1 MDIGKGLNT
10 EGIFLIYRQMPGS
23 VYGER
28 IVKMEFKQMALSNEM
43 QRAIQEMGF
52 TDMTEV
58 QEKTI
63 PEMMAG
69 KDVIAKAPTGTGKTC
84 AFGVPLLE
92 QMDGQE
98 DALQCLILAPTR
110 ELTSQITEDLRA
122 MAKYKEGLRI
132 VSVYGGQSMQ
142 RQIEHLKKKPQVI
155 VATPGRLLD
164 HMKRKT
170 VKLHALKTIVLDE
183 ADEMLDMGFIKDVTS
198 ILDRCPKKK
207 QVVMFS
213 ATISREVMDIS
224 WLYQREVVE
233 ITVLPKEKN
242 EPKIAQYSLHAEG
255 DEKLQVLARLL
266 HQADWQRVMIFC
278 NTKYMADRLAK
289 RLRAR
294 EIEADCL
301 HGDIKQS
308 VRNKVMKDFREGKF
322 PVLVATDVA
331 ARGIDVDD
339 IDAVINFDMP
349 ADNASYL
356 HRIGRTGRA
365 GKEGVAYSLVSI
377 TETDRLESIMRW
389 TKHQITAL
397 RMDAEGNLE
406 EAPKEIARKTA
417 APMRRRRRRR

>member
-1 MDIGKGLNT
+1 MQFEQT
-10 EGIFLIYRQMPGS
+10 
-23 VYGER
+23 
-28 IVKMEFKQMALSNEM
+28 ALSREM
-43 QRAIQEMGF
+43 QRAIQDMGF
-52 TDMTEV
+52 TEMTEV

-63 PEMMAG
+63 PKMMEG

-84 AFGVPLLE
+84 AFGVPIIE
-92 QMDGQE
+92 RIDGE
-98 DALQCLILAPTR
+98 SDALQCLILAPTR
-110 ELTSQITEDLRA
+110 ELTSQITEDMRA

-142 RQIEHLKKKPQVI
+142 RQIEHLKKKPQII

-164 HMKRKT
+164 HIKRKT
-170 VKLHALKTIVLDE
+170 VKLHALKTVVLDE
-183 ADEMLDMGFIKDVTS
+183 ADEMLDMGFIKDVTN
-198 ILDRCPKKK
+198 ILDHCPKKK

-224 WLYQREVVE
+224 WLYQRDVVE

-255 DEKLQVLARLL
+255 EEKVLMLARMLQ
-266 HQADWQRVMIFC
+266 QADWHRVMIFC
-278 NTKYMADRLAK
+278 NTKYMTDRLTK
-289 RLRAR
+289 RLCAR
-294 EIEADCL
+294 EIKAECL

-365 GKEGVAYSLVSI
+365 GKEGIAYSLVSI

-389 TKHQITAL
+389 TKHEIIAL
-397 RMDAEGNLE
+397 RMDEQGNLTQ
-406 EAPKEIARKTA
+406 APKQAPKKTV
-417 APMRRRRRRR
+417 APIRRRRRRR

>member
-1 MDIGKGLNT
+1 MQFEQT
-10 EGIFLIYRQMPGS
+10 
-23 VYGER
+23 
-28 IVKMEFKQMALSNEM
+28 ALSREM
-43 QRAIQEMGF
+43 QRAIQDMGF
-52 TDMTEV
+52 TEMTEV

-63 PEMMAG
+63 PEMMEG

-84 AFGVPLLE
+84 AFGVPIIE
-92 QMDGQE
+92 RIDGE
-98 DALQCLILAPTR
+98 SDALQCLILAPTR
-110 ELTSQITEDLRA
+110 ELTSQITEDMRA

-142 RQIEHLKKKPQVI
+142 RQIEHLKKKPQII

-164 HMKRKT
+164 HIKRKT
-170 VKLHALKTIVLDE
+170 VKLHALKTVVLDE
-183 ADEMLDMGFIKDVTS
+183 ADEMLDMGFIKDVTN
-198 ILDRCPKKK
+198 ILDHCPKKK

-224 WLYQREVVE
+224 WLYQRDVVE

-255 DEKLQVLARLL
+255 EEKVLMLARLL
-266 HQADWQRVMIFC
+266 QQADWNRVMIFC
-278 NTKYMADRLAK
+278 NTKYMTDRLTK
-289 RLRAR
+289 RLCAR
-294 EIEADCL
+294 EIKAECL

-365 GKEGVAYSLVSI
+365 GKEGIAYSLVSI

-389 TKHQITAL
+389 TKHEIIAL
-397 RMDAEGNLE
+397 RMDEQGNLTQASKQ
-406 EAPKEIARKTA
+406 APKKTV
-417 APMRRRRRRR
+417 APIRRRRRRR

>member
-1 MDIGKGLNT
+1 MQF
-10 EGIFLIYRQMPGS
+10 E
-23 VYGER
+23 
-28 IVKMEFKQMALSNEM
+28 QMALSAEM
-43 QRAIQEMGF
+43 RRAIQEMGF
-52 TDMTEV
+52 TETTEV

-63 PEMMAG
+63 PEMMEG
-69 KDVIAKAPTGTGKTC
+69 RDVIAKAPTGTGKTC
-84 AFGVPLLE
+84 AFGVPIIE
-92 QMDGQE
+92 RMDGKS

-110 ELTSQITEDLRA
+110 ELTSQITEDMRA
-122 MAKYKEGLRI
+122 MARYKEGLRI

-142 RQIEHLKKKPQVI
+142 RQIEHLKKKPQII

-164 HMKRKT
+164 HLKRKT
-170 VKLHALKTIVLDE
+170 VKLHALKTVVLDE
-183 ADEMLDMGFIKDVTS
+183 ADEMLDMGFIKDVTN

-224 WLYQREVVE
+224 WLYQRDVAE
-233 ITVLPKEKN
+233 ITVLPKEKS

-255 DEKLQVLARLL
+255 EEKVWMLAHLLQ
-266 HQADWQRVMIFC
+266 QADWRRVMIFC
-278 NTKYMADRLAK
+278 NTKYMTDRLTK

-294 EIEADCL
+294 EIQADCL
-301 HGDIKQS
+301 HGDIKQT
-308 VRNKVMKDFREGKF
+308 VRNKVMKEFREGKF

-389 TKHQITAL
+389 TKHEIVAL

-406 EAPKEIARKTA
+406 QIPKEAPKKAA
-417 APMRRRRRRR
+417 APIRRRRRRR

>member
-1 MDIGKGLNT
+1 MQFEQT
-10 EGIFLIYRQMPGS
+10 
-23 VYGER
+23 
-28 IVKMEFKQMALSNEM
+28 ALSREM
-43 QRAIQEMGF
+43 QRAIQDMGF
-52 TDMTEV
+52 TEMTEV

-63 PEMMAG
+63 PEMMEG

-84 AFGVPLLE
+84 AFGVPIIE
-92 QMDGQE
+92 RIDGE
-98 DALQCLILAPTR
+98 SDALQCLILAPTR
-110 ELTSQITEDLRA
+110 ELTSQITEDMRA

-142 RQIEHLKKKPQVI
+142 RQIEHLKKKPQII

-164 HMKRKT
+164 HIKRKT
-170 VKLHALKTIVLDE
+170 VKLHALKTVVLDE
-183 ADEMLDMGFIKDVTS
+183 ADEMLDMGFIKDVTN

-224 WLYQREVVE
+224 WLYQRDVVE
-233 ITVLPKEKN
+233 ITVLPKEKI

-255 DEKLQVLARLL
+255 EEKVLMLARMLQ
-266 HQADWQRVMIFC
+266 QADWHRVMIFC
-278 NTKYMADRLAK
+278 NTKYMTDRLTK
-289 RLRAR
+289 RLCAR
-294 EIEADCL
+294 EIKAECL

-365 GKEGVAYSLVSI
+365 GKEGIAYSLVSI

-389 TKHQITAL
+389 TKHEIIAL
-397 RMDAEGNLE
+397 RMDEQGNLTQ
-406 EAPKEIARKTA
+406 APKQAPKKTV
-417 APMRRRRRRR
+417 APIRRRRRRR

>member
-1 MDIGKGLNT
+1 MQFEQT
-10 EGIFLIYRQMPGS
+10 
-23 VYGER
+23 
-28 IVKMEFKQMALSNEM
+28 ALSREM
-43 QRAIQEMGF
+43 QRAIQDMGF
-52 TDMTEV
+52 TEMTEV

-63 PEMMAG
+63 PKMMEG

-84 AFGVPLLE
+84 AFGVPIIE
-92 QMDGQE
+92 RIDGE
-98 DALQCLILAPTR
+98 SDALQCLILAPTR
-110 ELTSQITEDLRA
+110 ELTSQITEDMRA

-142 RQIEHLKKKPQVI
+142 RQIEHLKKKPQII

-164 HMKRKT
+164 HIKRKT
-170 VKLHALKTIVLDE
+170 VKLHALKTVVLDE
-183 ADEMLDMGFIKDVTS
+183 ADEMLDMGFIKDVTN

-224 WLYQREVVE
+224 WLYQRDVVE

-255 DEKLQVLARLL
+255 EEKVLMLARLL
-266 HQADWQRVMIFC
+266 QQADWHRGMIFC
-278 NTKYMADRLAK
+278 NTKYMTDRLTK
-289 RLRAR
+289 RLCAR
-294 EIEADCL
+294 EIKAECL

-365 GKEGVAYSLVSI
+365 GKEGIAYSLVSI

-389 TKHQITAL
+389 TKHEIIAL
-397 RMDAEGNLE
+397 RMDEQGNLTQASKQ
-406 EAPKEIARKTA
+406 APKKTV
-417 APMRRRRRRR
+417 APIRRRRRRR

>member
-1 MDIGKGLNT
+1 MQFEQT
-10 EGIFLIYRQMPGS
+10 
-23 VYGER
+23 
-28 IVKMEFKQMALSNEM
+28 ALSREM
-43 QRAIQEMGF
+43 QRAIQDMGF
-52 TDMTEV
+52 TEMTEV

-63 PEMMAG
+63 PEMMEG
-69 KDVIAKAPTGTGKTC
+69 KDAIAKAPTGTGKTC
-84 AFGVPLLE
+84 AFGVPIIE
-92 QMDGQE
+92 RIDGE
-98 DALQCLILAPTR
+98 SDALQCLILAPTR
-110 ELTSQITEDLRA
+110 ELTSQITEDMRA

-142 RQIEHLKKKPQVI
+142 RQLEHLKKKPQII

-164 HMKRKT
+164 HIKRQT
-170 VKLHALKTIVLDE
+170 VKLHALKTVVLDE
-183 ADEMLDMGFIKDVTS
+183 ADEMLDMGFIKDVTN

-224 WLYQREVVE
+224 WLYQRDVVE

-255 DEKLQVLARLL
+255 EEKVLMLARLL
-266 HQADWQRVMIFC
+266 QQADWHRVMIFC
-278 NTKYMADRLAK
+278 NTKYMTDRLTK
-289 RLRAR
+289 RLCAR
-294 EIEADCL
+294 EIKAECL

-389 TKHQITAL
+389 TKHEIIAL
-397 RMDAEGNLE
+397 RMDEEGNLTQ
-406 EAPKEIARKTA
+406 APKQAPKKSA
-417 APMRRRRRRR
+417 APIRRRRRRR

>member
-1 MDIGKGLNT
+1 MQFEQT
-10 EGIFLIYRQMPGS
+10 
-23 VYGER
+23 
-28 IVKMEFKQMALSNEM
+28 ALSREM
-43 QRAIQEMGF
+43 QRAIQDMGF
-52 TDMTEV
+52 TEMTEV

-63 PEMMAG
+63 PKMMEG

-84 AFGVPLLE
+84 AFGVPIIE
-92 QMDGQE
+92 RIDGE
-98 DALQCLILAPTR
+98 SDALQCLILAPTR
-110 ELTSQITEDLRA
+110 ELTSQITEDMRA

-142 RQIEHLKKKPQVI
+142 RQIEYLKKKPQII

-164 HMKRKT
+164 HIKRKT
-170 VKLHALKTIVLDE
+170 VKLHALKTVVLDE
-183 ADEMLDMGFIKDVTS
+183 ADEMLDMGFIKDVTN

-224 WLYQREVVE
+224 WLYQRDVVE

-255 DEKLQVLARLL
+255 EEKVLMLARLL
-266 HQADWQRVMIFC
+266 QKADWHRVMIFC
-278 NTKYMADRLAK
+278 NTKYMTDRLTK
-289 RLRAR
+289 RLCAR
-294 EIEADCL
+294 EIKAECL

-365 GKEGVAYSLVSI
+365 GKEGIAYSLVSI

-389 TKHQITAL
+389 TKHEIIAL
-397 RMDAEGNLE
+397 RMDEQGNLTQ
-406 EAPKEIARKTA
+406 APKQAPKKTV
-417 APMRRRRRRR
+417 APIRRRRRRR

>member
-1 MDIGKGLNT
+1 MQFEQT
-10 EGIFLIYRQMPGS
+10 
-23 VYGER
+23 
-28 IVKMEFKQMALSNEM
+28 ALSREM
-43 QRAIQEMGF
+43 QRAIQDMGF
-52 TDMTEV
+52 TEMTEV

-63 PEMMAG
+63 PEMMEG

-84 AFGVPLLE
+84 AFGVPIIE
-92 QMDGQE
+92 RIDGE
-98 DALQCLILAPTR
+98 SDALQCLILAPTR
-110 ELTSQITEDLRA
+110 ELTSQITEDMRA

-142 RQIEHLKKKPQVI
+142 RQIEHLKKKPQII

-164 HMKRKT
+164 HIKRKT
-170 VKLHALKTIVLDE
+170 VKLHALKTVVLDE
-183 ADEMLDMGFIKDVTS
+183 ADEMLDMGFIKDVTN

-224 WLYQREVVE
+224 WLYQRDVVE

-255 DEKLQVLARLL
+255 EEKVLMLARLL
-266 HQADWQRVMIFC
+266 QQTDWHRVMIFC
-278 NTKYMADRLAK
+278 NTKYMTDRLTK
-289 RLRAR
+289 RLCAR
-294 EIEADCL
+294 EIKAECL

-365 GKEGVAYSLVSI
+365 GKEGIAYSLVSI

-389 TKHQITAL
+389 TKHEIIAL
-397 RMDAEGNLE
+397 CMDEQGNLTQASKQ
-406 EAPKEIARKTA
+406 APKKTV
-417 APMRRRRRRR
+417 APIRRRRRRR

>member
-1 MDIGKGLNT
+1 MQFEQT
-10 EGIFLIYRQMPGS
+10 
-23 VYGER
+23 
-28 IVKMEFKQMALSNEM
+28 ALSREM
-43 QRAIQEMGF
+43 QRAIQDMGF
-52 TDMTEV
+52 TEMTEV

-63 PEMMAG
+63 PEMMEG

-84 AFGVPLLE
+84 AFGVPIIE
-92 QMDGQE
+92 RIDGE
-98 DALQCLILAPTR
+98 SDALQCLILAPTR
-110 ELTSQITEDLRA
+110 ELTSQITEDMRA

-142 RQIEHLKKKPQVI
+142 RQLEHLKKKPQII

-164 HMKRKT
+164 HIKRKT
-170 VKLHALKTIVLDE
+170 VKLHALKTVVLDE
-183 ADEMLDMGFIKDVTS
+183 ADEMLDMGFIKDVTN
-198 ILDRCPKKK
+198 ILDRCSKKK

-224 WLYQREVVE
+224 WLYQRDVVE

-255 DEKLQVLARLL
+255 EEKVLMLARLL
-266 HQADWQRVMIFC
+266 QQADWHRVMIFC
-278 NTKYMADRLAK
+278 NTKYMTDRLTK
-289 RLRAR
+289 RLCAR
-294 EIEADCL
+294 EIKAECL

-389 TKHQITAL
+389 TKHEIIAL
-397 RMDAEGNLE
+397 RMDEEGNLTQ
-406 EAPKEIARKTA
+406 APKQAPKKSA
-417 APMRRRRRRR
+417 APIRRRRRRR

>member
-1 MDIGKGLNT
+1 MQFEQT
-10 EGIFLIYRQMPGS
+10 
-23 VYGER
+23 
-28 IVKMEFKQMALSNEM
+28 ALSREM
-43 QRAIQEMGF
+43 QRAIQDMGF
-52 TDMTEV
+52 TEMTEV

-63 PEMMAG
+63 PEMMEG

-84 AFGVPLLE
+84 AFGVPIIE
-92 QMDGQE
+92 RIDGE
-98 DALQCLILAPTR
+98 SDALQCLILAPTR
-110 ELTSQITEDLRA
+110 ELTRQITEDMRA

-142 RQIEHLKKKPQVI
+142 RQIEHLKKKPQII

-164 HMKRKT
+164 HIKRKT
-170 VKLHALKTIVLDE
+170 VKLHALKTVVLDE
-183 ADEMLDMGFIKDVTS
+183 ADEMLDMGFIKDVTN
-198 ILDRCPKKK
+198 ILDHCPKKK

-224 WLYQREVVE
+224 WLYQRDVVE

-255 DEKLQVLARLL
+255 EEKVLMLARLL
-266 HQADWQRVMIFC
+266 QQADWHRVMIFC
-278 NTKYMADRLAK
+278 NTKYMTDRLTK
-289 RLRAR
+289 RLCAR
-294 EIEADCL
+294 EIKAECL

-365 GKEGVAYSLVSI
+365 GKEGIAYSLVSI

-389 TKHQITAL
+389 TKHEIIAL
-397 RMDAEGNLE
+397 RMDEQGNLTQ
-406 EAPKEIARKTA
+406 APKQAPKKTV
-417 APMRRRRRRR
+417 APIRRRRRRR

>member
-1 MDIGKGLNT
+1 MQFEQT
-10 EGIFLIYRQMPGS
+10 
-23 VYGER
+23 
-28 IVKMEFKQMALSNEM
+28 ALSREM
-43 QRAIQEMGF
+43 QRAIQDMGF
-52 TDMTEV
+52 TEMTEV

-63 PEMMAG
+63 PKMMEG

-84 AFGVPLLE
+84 AFGVPIIE
-92 QMDGQE
+92 RIDGE
-98 DALQCLILAPTR
+98 SDALQCLILAPTR
-110 ELTSQITEDLRA
+110 ELTSQITEDMRA

-142 RQIEHLKKKPQVI
+142 RQIEHLKKKPQII

-164 HMKRKT
+164 HIKRKT
-170 VKLHALKTIVLDE
+170 VKLHALKTVVLDE
-183 ADEMLDMGFIKDVTS
+183 ADEMLDMGFIKDVTN

-224 WLYQREVVE
+224 WLYQRDVVE

-255 DEKLQVLARLL
+255 EEKVLMLARLL
-266 HQADWQRVMIFC
+266 QQADWHRVMIFC
-278 NTKYMADRLAK
+278 NTKYMTDRLTK
-289 RLRAR
+289 RLCAR
-294 EIEADCL
+294 EIKAECL

-308 VRNKVMKDFREGKF
+308 VRNQVMKDFREGKF

-365 GKEGVAYSLVSI
+365 GKEGIAYSLVSI

-389 TKHQITAL
+389 TKHEIIAL
-397 RMDAEGNLE
+397 RMDEQGNLTQASKQ
-406 EAPKEIARKTA
+406 APKKTV
-417 APMRRRRRRR
+417 APIRRRRRRR

>member
-1 MDIGKGLNT
+1 MQFEQT
-10 EGIFLIYRQMPGS
+10 
-23 VYGER
+23 
-28 IVKMEFKQMALSNEM
+28 ALSREM
-43 QRAIQEMGF
+43 QRAIQDMGF
-52 TDMTEV
+52 TEMTEV

-63 PEMMAG
+63 PKMMEG

-84 AFGVPLLE
+84 AFGVPIIE
-92 QMDGQE
+92 RIDGE
-98 DALQCLILAPTR
+98 SDALQCLILAPTR
-110 ELTSQITEDLRA
+110 ELTSQITEDMRA

-142 RQIEHLKKKPQVI
+142 RQIEHLKKKPQII

-164 HMKRKT
+164 HIKRKT
-170 VKLHALKTIVLDE
+170 VKLHALKTVVLDE
-183 ADEMLDMGFIKDVTS
+183 ADEMLDMGFIKDVTN

-224 WLYQREVVE
+224 WLYQRDVVE

-255 DEKLQVLARLL
+255 EEKVLMLARMLQ
-266 HQADWQRVMIFC
+266 QADWHRVMIFC
-278 NTKYMADRLAK
+278 NTKYMTDRLTK
-289 RLRAR
+289 RLCAR
-294 EIEADCL
+294 EIKAECL

-365 GKEGVAYSLVSI
+365 GKEGIAYSLVSI

-389 TKHQITAL
+389 TKHEIIAL
-397 RMDAEGNLE
+397 RMDEQGNLTQ
-406 EAPKEIARKTA
+406 APKQAPKKTV
-417 APMRRRRRRR
+417 APIRRRRRRR

>member
-1 MDIGKGLNT
+1 MQFEQT
-10 EGIFLIYRQMPGS
+10 
-23 VYGER
+23 
-28 IVKMEFKQMALSNEM
+28 ALSREM
-43 QRAIQEMGF
+43 QRAIQDMGF
-52 TDMTEV
+52 TEMTEV

-63 PEMMAG
+63 PEMMEG

-84 AFGVPLLE
+84 AFGVPIIE
-92 QMDGQE
+92 RIDGE
-98 DALQCLILAPTR
+98 SDALQCLILAPTR
-110 ELTSQITEDLRA
+110 ELTSQITEDMRA

-142 RQIEHLKKKPQVI
+142 RQIEHLKKKPQII

-164 HMKRKT
+164 HIKRKT
-170 VKLHALKTIVLDE
+170 VKLHALKTVVLDE
-183 ADEMLDMGFIKDVTS
+183 ADEMLDMGFIKDVTN

-224 WLYQREVVE
+224 WLYQRDVVE
-233 ITVLPKEKN
+233 ITVFPKEKN

-255 DEKLQVLARLL
+255 EEKVLMLARLL
-266 HQADWQRVMIFC
+266 QQTDWHRVMIFC
-278 NTKYMADRLAK
+278 NTKYMTDRLTK
-289 RLRAR
+289 RLCAR
-294 EIEADCL
+294 EIKAECL

-365 GKEGVAYSLVSI
+365 GKEGIAYSLVSI

-389 TKHQITAL
+389 TKHEIIAL
-397 RMDAEGNLE
+397 RMDEQGNLTQASKQ
-406 EAPKEIARKTA
+406 APKKTV
-417 APMRRRRRRR
+417 APIRRRRRRR

>member
-1 MDIGKGLNT
+1 MQFEQT
-10 EGIFLIYRQMPGS
+10 
-23 VYGER
+23 
-28 IVKMEFKQMALSNEM
+28 ALSREM
-43 QRAIQEMGF
+43 QRAIQDMGF
-52 TDMTEV
+52 TEMTE
-58 QEKTI
+58 
-63 PEMMAG
+63 G

-84 AFGVPLLE
+84 AFGVPIIE
-92 QMDGQE
+92 RIDGE
-98 DALQCLILAPTR
+98 SDALQCLILAPTR
-110 ELTSQITEDLRA
+110 ELTSQITEDMRA

-142 RQIEHLKKKPQVI
+142 RQIEHLKKKPQII

-164 HMKRKT
+164 HIKRKT
-170 VKLHALKTIVLDE
+170 VKLHALKTVVLDE
-183 ADEMLDMGFIKDVTS
+183 ADEMLDMGFIKDVTN
-198 ILDRCPKKK
+198 ILDHCPKKK

-224 WLYQREVVE
+224 WLYQRDVVE

-255 DEKLQVLARLL
+255 EEKVLMLARMLQ
-266 HQADWQRVMIFC
+266 QADWHRVMIFC
-278 NTKYMADRLAK
+278 NTKYMTDRLTK
-289 RLRAR
+289 RLCAR
-294 EIEADCL
+294 EIKAECL

-365 GKEGVAYSLVSI
+365 GKEGIAYSLVSI

-389 TKHQITAL
+389 TKHEIIAL
-397 RMDAEGNLE
+397 RMDEQGNLTQ
-406 EAPKEIARKTA
+406 APKQAPKKTV
-417 APMRRRRRRR
+417 APIRRRRRRR

>member
-1 MDIGKGLNT
+1 MQFEQT
-10 EGIFLIYRQMPGS
+10 
-23 VYGER
+23 
-28 IVKMEFKQMALSNEM
+28 ALSREM
-43 QRAIQEMGF
+43 QRAIQDMGF
-52 TDMTEV
+52 TEMTEV

-63 PEMMAG
+63 PEMMEG

-84 AFGVPLLE
+84 AFGVPIIE
-92 QMDGQE
+92 RIDGE
-98 DALQCLILAPTR
+98 SDALQCLILAPTR
-110 ELTSQITEDLRA
+110 ELTSQITEDMRA

-142 RQIEHLKKKPQVI
+142 RQIEHLKKKPQII

-164 HMKRKT
+164 HIKRKT
-170 VKLHALKTIVLDE
+170 VKLHALKTVVLDE
-183 ADEMLDMGFIKDVTS
+183 ADEMLDMGFIKDVTN
-198 ILDRCPKKK
+198 ILDHCPKKK

-224 WLYQREVVE
+224 WLYQRDVVE

-255 DEKLQVLARLL
+255 EEKVLMLARLL
-266 HQADWQRVMIFC
+266 QQADWHRVMIFC
-278 NTKYMADRLAK
+278 NTKYMTDRLTK
-289 RLRAR
+289 RLCAR
-294 EIEADCL
+294 EIKAECL

-365 GKEGVAYSLVSI
+365 GKEGIAYSLVSI

-389 TKHQITAL
+389 TKHEIIAL
-397 RMDAEGNLE
+397 RMDEQGNLTQ
-406 EAPKEIARKTA
+406 APKQAPKKTV
-417 APMRRRRRRR
+417 APIRRRRRRR

>member
-1 MDIGKGLNT
+1 MQFEQT
-10 EGIFLIYRQMPGS
+10 
-23 VYGER
+23 
-28 IVKMEFKQMALSNEM
+28 ALSREM
-43 QRAIQEMGF
+43 QRAIQDMGF
-52 TDMTEV
+52 TEMTEV

-63 PEMMAG
+63 PKMMEG

-84 AFGVPLLE
+84 AFGVPIIE
-92 QMDGQE
+92 RIDGE
-98 DALQCLILAPTR
+98 SDALQCLILAPTR
-110 ELTSQITEDLRA
+110 ELTSQITEDMRA

-142 RQIEHLKKKPQVI
+142 RQIEHLKKKPQII

-164 HMKRKT
+164 HIKRKT
-170 VKLHALKTIVLDE
+170 VKLHALKTVVLDE
-183 ADEMLDMGFIKDVTS
+183 ADEMLDMGFIKDFTN

-224 WLYQREVVE
+224 WLYQRDVVE

-255 DEKLQVLARLL
+255 EEKVLMLARLL
-266 HQADWQRVMIFC
+266 QQADWHRVMIFC
-278 NTKYMADRLAK
+278 NTKYMTDRLTK
-289 RLRAR
+289 RLCAR
-294 EIEADCL
+294 EIKAECL

-365 GKEGVAYSLVSI
+365 GKEGIAYSLVSI

-389 TKHQITAL
+389 TKHEIIAL
-397 RMDAEGNLE
+397 RMDEQGNLTQASKQ
-406 EAPKEIARKTA
+406 APKKTV
-417 APMRRRRRRR
+417 APIRRRRRRR

>member
-1 MDIGKGLNT
+1 MQFEQT
-10 EGIFLIYRQMPGS
+10 
-23 VYGER
+23 
-28 IVKMEFKQMALSNEM
+28 ALSREM
-43 QRAIQEMGF
+43 QRAIQDMGF
-52 TDMTEV
+52 TEMTEV

-63 PEMMAG
+63 PEMMEG

-84 AFGVPLLE
+84 AFGVPIIE
-92 QMDGQE
+92 RIDGE
-98 DALQCLILAPTR
+98 SDALQCLILAPTR
-110 ELTSQITEDLRA
+110 ELTSQITEDMRA

-142 RQIEHLKKKPQVI
+142 RQIEHLKKKPQII

-164 HMKRKT
+164 HIKRKT
-170 VKLHALKTIVLDE
+170 VKLHALKTVVLDE
-183 ADEMLDMGFIKDVTS
+183 ADEMLDMGFIKDVTN

-224 WLYQREVVE
+224 WLYQRDVVE

-255 DEKLQVLARLL
+255 EEKVLMLARLL
-266 HQADWQRVMIFC
+266 QQTDWHRVMIFC
-278 NTKYMADRLAK
+278 NTKYMTDRLTK
-289 RLRAR
+289 RLCAR
-294 EIEADCL
+294 EIKAECL

-365 GKEGVAYSLVSI
+365 GKEGIAYSLVSI

-389 TKHQITAL
+389 TKHEIIAL
-397 RMDAEGNLE
+397 RMDEQGNLTQASKQ
-406 EAPKEIARKTA
+406 APKKTV
-417 APMRRRRRRR
+417 APIRRRRRRR

>member
-1 MDIGKGLNT
+1 MQFEQT
-10 EGIFLIYRQMPGS
+10 
-23 VYGER
+23 
-28 IVKMEFKQMALSNEM
+28 ALSREM
-43 QRAIQEMGF
+43 QRAIQDMGF
-52 TDMTEV
+52 TEMTEV

-63 PEMMAG
+63 PEMMEG

-84 AFGVPLLE
+84 AFGVPIIE
-92 QMDGQE
+92 RIDGE
-98 DALQCLILAPTR
+98 SDALQCLILAPTR
-110 ELTSQITEDLRA
+110 ELTSQITEDMRA
-122 MAKYKEGLRI
+122 MAKYNEGLRI

-142 RQIEHLKKKPQVI
+142 RQIEYLKKKPQII

-164 HMKRKT
+164 HIKRKT
-170 VKLHALKTIVLDE
+170 VKLHALKTVVLDE
-183 ADEMLDMGFIKDVTS
+183 ADEMLDMGFIKDVTN

-224 WLYQREVVE
+224 WLYQRDVVE

-255 DEKLQVLARLL
+255 EEKVLMLARLL
-266 HQADWQRVMIFC
+266 QQTDWHRVMIFC
-278 NTKYMADRLAK
+278 NTKYMTDRLTK
-289 RLRAR
+289 RLCAR
-294 EIEADCL
+294 EIKAECL

-365 GKEGVAYSLVSI
+365 GKEGIAYSLVSI

-389 TKHQITAL
+389 TKHEIIAL
-397 RMDAEGNLE
+397 RMDEQGNLTQASKQ
-406 EAPKEIARKTA
+406 APKKTV
-417 APMRRRRRRR
+417 APIRRRRRRR

>member
-1 MDIGKGLNT
+1 MQFEQT
-10 EGIFLIYRQMPGS
+10 
-23 VYGER
+23 
-28 IVKMEFKQMALSNEM
+28 ALSREM
-43 QRAIQEMGF
+43 QRAIQDMGF
-52 TDMTEV
+52 TEMTEV

-63 PEMMAG
+63 PEMMEG

-84 AFGVPLLE
+84 AFGVPIIE
-92 QMDGQE
+92 RIDGE
-98 DALQCLILAPTR
+98 SDALQCLILAPTR
-110 ELTSQITEDLRA
+110 ELTSQITEDMRA

-142 RQIEHLKKKPQVI
+142 RQIEHLKKKPQII

-164 HMKRKT
+164 HIKRKT
-170 VKLHALKTIVLDE
+170 VKLHALKTVVLDE
-183 ADEMLDMGFIKDVTS
+183 ADEMLDMGFIKDVTN
-198 ILDRCPKKK
+198 ILDHCPKKK

-224 WLYQREVVE
+224 WLYQRDVVE

-255 DEKLQVLARLL
+255 EEKVLMLARLL
-266 HQADWQRVMIFC
+266 QQADWHRVMIFC
-278 NTKYMADRLAK
+278 NTKYMTDRLTK
-289 RLRAR
+289 RLCAR
-294 EIEADCL
+294 EIKAECL

-365 GKEGVAYSLVSI
+365 GKEGIAYSLVSI

-389 TKHQITAL
+389 TKHEIIAL
-397 RMDAEGNLE
+397 RLDEQGNLTQASKQ
-406 EAPKEIARKTA
+406 APKKTV
-417 APMRRRRRRR
+417 APIRRRRRRR

>member
-1 MDIGKGLNT
+1 MQFEQT
-10 EGIFLIYRQMPGS
+10 
-23 VYGER
+23 
-28 IVKMEFKQMALSNEM
+28 ALSREM
-43 QRAIQEMGF
+43 QRAIQDMGF
-52 TDMTEV
+52 TEMTEV

-63 PEMMAG
+63 PEMMEG

-84 AFGVPLLE
+84 AFGVPIIE
-92 QMDGQE
+92 RIDGE
-98 DALQCLILAPTR
+98 SDALQCLILAPTR
-110 ELTSQITEDLRA
+110 ELTSQITEDMRA

-142 RQIEHLKKKPQVI
+142 RQLEHLKKKPQII

-164 HMKRKT
+164 HIKRKT
-170 VKLHALKTIVLDE
+170 VKLHALKTVVLDE
-183 ADEMLDMGFIKDVTS
+183 ADEMLDMGFIKDVTN

-224 WLYQREVVE
+224 WLYQRDVVE

-255 DEKLQVLARLL
+255 EEKVLMLARLL
-266 HQADWQRVMIFC
+266 QQADWHRVMIFC
-278 NTKYMADRLAK
+278 NTKYMTDRLTK
-289 RLRAR
+289 RLCAR
-294 EIEADCL
+294 EIKAEYL

-389 TKHQITAL
+389 TKHEIIAL
-397 RMDAEGNLE
+397 RMDEEGNLTQ
-406 EAPKEIARKTA
+406 APKQAPKKSA
-417 APMRRRRRRR
+417 APIRRRRRRR

>member
-1 MDIGKGLNT
+1 MQFEQT
-10 EGIFLIYRQMPGS
+10 
-23 VYGER
+23 
-28 IVKMEFKQMALSNEM
+28 ALSREM
-43 QRAIQEMGF
+43 QRAIQDMGF
-52 TDMTEV
+52 TEMTEV

-63 PEMMAG
+63 PKMMEG

-84 AFGVPLLE
+84 AFGVPIIE
-92 QMDGQE
+92 RIDGE
-98 DALQCLILAPTR
+98 SDALQCLILAPTR
-110 ELTSQITEDLRA
+110 ELTSQITEDMRA

-142 RQIEHLKKKPQVI
+142 RQIEHLKKKPQII

-164 HMKRKT
+164 HIKRKT
-170 VKLHALKTIVLDE
+170 VKLHALKTVVLDE
-183 ADEMLDMGFIKDVTS
+183 ADEMLDMGFIKDVTN

-224 WLYQREVVE
+224 WLYQRDVVE

-255 DEKLQVLARLL
+255 EEKVLMLARMLQ
-266 HQADWQRVMIFC
+266 QADWHRVMIFC
-278 NTKYMADRLAK
+278 NTKYMTDRLTK
-289 RLRAR
+289 RLCAR
-294 EIEADCL
+294 EIKAECL

-365 GKEGVAYSLVSI
+365 GKEGIAYSLVSI

-389 TKHQITAL
+389 TKHEIIAL
-397 RMDAEGNLE
+397 RMDEQGNLTQASKQ
-406 EAPKEIARKTA
+406 APKKTV
-417 APMRRRRRRR
+417 APIRRRRRRR

>member
-1 MDIGKGLNT
+1 MQFEQT
-10 EGIFLIYRQMPGS
+10 
-23 VYGER
+23 
-28 IVKMEFKQMALSNEM
+28 ALSREM
-43 QRAIQEMGF
+43 QRAIQDMGF
-52 TDMTEV
+52 TEMTEV

-63 PEMMAG
+63 PEMMEG
-69 KDVIAKAPTGTGKTC
+69 KDAIAKAPTGTGKTC
-84 AFGVPLLE
+84 AFGVPIIE
-92 QMDGQE
+92 RIDGE
-98 DALQCLILAPTR
+98 SDALQCLILAPTR
-110 ELTSQITEDLRA
+110 ELTSQITEDMRA

-142 RQIEHLKKKPQVI
+142 RQIEHLKKKPQII

-164 HMKRKT
+164 HIKRKT
-170 VKLHALKTIVLDE
+170 VKLHALKTVVLDE
-183 ADEMLDMGFIKDVTS
+183 ADEMLDMGFIKDVTN

-224 WLYQREVVE
+224 WLYQRDVVE

-255 DEKLQVLARLL
+255 EEKVLMLARLL
-266 HQADWQRVMIFC
+266 QQADWHRVMIFC
-278 NTKYMADRLAK
+278 NTKYMTDRLTK
-289 RLRAR
+289 RLCAR
-294 EIEADCL
+294 EIKAECL

-365 GKEGVAYSLVSI
+365 GKEGIAYSLVSI

-389 TKHQITAL
+389 TKHEIIAL
-397 RMDAEGNLE
+397 RMDEQGNLTQASKQ
-406 EAPKEIARKTA
+406 APKKTV
-417 APMRRRRRRR
+417 APIRRRRRRR

>member
-1 MDIGKGLNT
+1 MAVYSGG
-10 EGIFLIYRQMPGS
+10 GWGRRQF
-23 VYGER
+23 E
-28 IVKMEFKQMALSNEM
+28 QTALSREM
-43 QRAIQEMGF
+43 QRAIQDMGF
-52 TDMTEV
+52 TEMTEV

-63 PEMMAG
+63 PEMMEG

-84 AFGVPLLE
+84 AFGVPIIE
-92 QMDGQE
+92 RIDGE
-98 DALQCLILAPTR
+98 SDALQCLILAPTR
-110 ELTSQITEDLRA
+110 ELTSQITEDMRA

-142 RQIEHLKKKPQVI
+142 RQLGHLKKKPQII

-164 HMKRKT
+164 HIKRKT
-170 VKLHALKTIVLDE
+170 VKLHALKTVVLDE
-183 ADEMLDMGFIKDVTS
+183 ADEMLDMGFIKDVTN

-224 WLYQREVVE
+224 WLYQRDVVE

-255 DEKLQVLARLL
+255 EEKVLMLARLL
-266 HQADWQRVMIFC
+266 QQADWHRVMIFC
-278 NTKYMADRLAK
+278 NTKYMTDRLTK
-289 RLRAR
+289 RLCAR
-294 EIEADCL
+294 EIKAECL

-389 TKHQITAL
+389 TKHEIIAL
-397 RMDAEGNLE
+397 RMDEEGNLTQ
-406 EAPKEIARKTA
+406 APKQAPKKSA
-417 APMRRRRRRR
+417 APIRRRRRRR

>member
-1 MDIGKGLNT
+1 MQFEQT
-10 EGIFLIYRQMPGS
+10 
-23 VYGER
+23 
-28 IVKMEFKQMALSNEM
+28 ALSREM
-43 QRAIQEMGF
+43 QRAIQDMGF
-52 TDMTEV
+52 TEMTEV

-63 PEMMAG
+63 PEMMEG

-84 AFGVPLLE
+84 AFGVPIIE
-92 QMDGQE
+92 RIDGE
-98 DALQCLILAPTR
+98 SDALQCLILAPTR
-110 ELTSQITEDLRA
+110 ELTSQITEDMRA

-142 RQIEHLKKKPQVI
+142 RQLGHLKKKPQII

-164 HMKRKT
+164 HIKRKT
-170 VKLHALKTIVLDE
+170 VKLHALKTVVLDE
-183 ADEMLDMGFIKDVTS
+183 ADEMLDMGFIKDVTN

-207 QVVMFS
+207 HVVMFS

-224 WLYQREVVE
+224 WLYQRDVVE

-255 DEKLQVLARLL
+255 EEKVLMLARLL
-266 HQADWQRVMIFC
+266 QQADWHRVMIFC
-278 NTKYMADRLAK
+278 NTKYMTDRLTK
-289 RLRAR
+289 RLCAR
-294 EIEADCL
+294 EIKAECL

-356 HRIGRTGRA
+356 HRIGRTGQA

-389 TKHQITAL
+389 TKHEIIAL
-397 RMDAEGNLE
+397 RMDEEGNLTQ
-406 EAPKEIARKTA
+406 APKQAPKKSA
-417 APMRRRRRRR
+417 APIRRRRRRR

>member
-1 MDIGKGLNT
+1 MQFEQT
-10 EGIFLIYRQMPGS
+10 
-23 VYGER
+23 
-28 IVKMEFKQMALSNEM
+28 ALSREM
-43 QRAIQEMGF
+43 QRAIQDMGF
-52 TDMTEV
+52 TEMTEV

-63 PEMMAG
+63 PEMMEG

-84 AFGVPLLE
+84 AFGVPIIE
-92 QMDGQE
+92 RIDGE
-98 DALQCLILAPTR
+98 SDALQCLILAPTR
-110 ELTSQITEDLRA
+110 ELTSQITEDMRA

-142 RQIEHLKKKPQVI
+142 RQLEHLKKKPQII

-164 HMKRKT
+164 HIKRKT
-170 VKLHALKTIVLDE
+170 VKLHALKTVVLDE
-183 ADEMLDMGFIKDVTS
+183 ADEMLDMGFIKDVTN

-224 WLYQREVVE
+224 WLYQRDVVE

-255 DEKLQVLARLL
+255 EEKVLMLARLL
-266 HQADWQRVMIFC
+266 QQADWHRVMIFC
-278 NTKYMADRLAK
+278 NTKYMTDRLTK
-289 RLRAR
+289 RLCAR
-294 EIEADCL
+294 EIKAECL

-331 ARGIDVDD
+331 PRGIDVDD

-389 TKHQITAL
+389 TKHEIIAL
-397 RMDAEGNLE
+397 RMDEEGNLTQ
-406 EAPKEIARKTA
+406 APKQAPKKSA
-417 APMRRRRRRR
+417 APIRRRRRRR

>member
-1 MDIGKGLNT
+1 MQFEQT
-10 EGIFLIYRQMPGS
+10 
-23 VYGER
+23 
-28 IVKMEFKQMALSNEM
+28 ALSREM
-43 QRAIQEMGF
+43 QRAIQDMGF
-52 TDMTEV
+52 TEMTEV

-63 PEMMAG
+63 PEMMEG

-84 AFGVPLLE
+84 AFGVPIIE
-92 QMDGQE
+92 RIDGE
-98 DALQCLILAPTR
+98 SDALQCLILAPTR
-110 ELTSQITEDLRA
+110 ELTSQITDDMRA

-142 RQIEHLKKKPQVI
+142 RQIEHLKKKPQII

-164 HMKRKT
+164 HIKRKT
-170 VKLHALKTIVLDE
+170 VKLHALKTVVLDE
-183 ADEMLDMGFIKDVTS
+183 ADEMLDMGFIKDVTN
-198 ILDRCPKKK
+198 ILDHCPKKK

-224 WLYQREVVE
+224 WLYQRDVVE

-255 DEKLQVLARLL
+255 EEKVLMLARLL
-266 HQADWQRVMIFC
+266 QQADWHRVMIFC
-278 NTKYMADRLAK
+278 NTKYMTDRLTK
-289 RLRAR
+289 RLCAR
-294 EIEADCL
+294 EIKAECL

-365 GKEGVAYSLVSI
+365 GKEGIAYSLVSI

-389 TKHQITAL
+389 TKHEIIAL
-397 RMDAEGNLE
+397 RMDEQGNLTQ
-406 EAPKEIARKTA
+406 APKQAPKKTV
-417 APMRRRRRRR
+417 APIRRRRRRR

>member
-1 MDIGKGLNT
+1 MQFEQT
-10 EGIFLIYRQMPGS
+10 
-23 VYGER
+23 
-28 IVKMEFKQMALSNEM
+28 ALSREM
-43 QRAIQEMGF
+43 QRAIQDMGF
-52 TDMTEV
+52 TEMTEV

-63 PEMMAG
+63 PKMMEG

-84 AFGVPLLE
+84 AFGVPIIE
-92 QMDGQE
+92 RIDGE
-98 DALQCLILAPTR
+98 SNALQCLILAPTR
-110 ELTSQITEDLRA
+110 ELTSQITEDMRA

-142 RQIEHLKKKPQVI
+142 RQIEHLKKKPQII

-164 HMKRKT
+164 HIKRKT
-170 VKLHALKTIVLDE
+170 VKLHALKTVVLDE
-183 ADEMLDMGFIKDVTS
+183 ADEMLDMGFIKDVTN

-224 WLYQREVVE
+224 WLYQRDVVE

-255 DEKLQVLARLL
+255 EEKVLMLARLL
-266 HQADWQRVMIFC
+266 QQADWHRVMIFC
-278 NTKYMADRLAK
+278 NTKYMTDRLTK
-289 RLRAR
+289 RLCAR
-294 EIEADCL
+294 EIKAECL

-365 GKEGVAYSLVSI
+365 GKEGIAYSLVSI

-389 TKHQITAL
+389 TKHEIIAL
-397 RMDAEGNLE
+397 RMDEQGNLTQ
-406 EAPKEIARKTA
+406 APKQAPKKTV
-417 APMRRRRRRR
+417 APIRRRRRRR

>member
-1 MDIGKGLNT
+1 MQFEQT
-10 EGIFLIYRQMPGS
+10 
-23 VYGER
+23 
-28 IVKMEFKQMALSNEM
+28 ALSREM
-43 QRAIQEMGF
+43 QRAIQDMGF
-52 TDMTEV
+52 TEMTEV

-63 PEMMAG
+63 PKMMEG

-84 AFGVPLLE
+84 AFGVPIIE
-92 QMDGQE
+92 RIDGE
-98 DALQCLILAPTR
+98 SDALQCLILAPTR
-110 ELTSQITEDLRA
+110 ELTSQITEDMRA

-142 RQIEHLKKKPQVI
+142 RQIEHLKKKPQII

-164 HMKRKT
+164 HIKRKT
-170 VKLHALKTIVLDE
+170 VKLHALKTVVLDE
-183 ADEMLDMGFIKDVTS
+183 ADEMLDMGFIKDVTN

-224 WLYQREVVE
+224 WLYQRDVVE

-255 DEKLQVLARLL
+255 EEKVLMLARMLQ
-266 HQADWQRVMIFC
+266 QADWHRVKIFC
-278 NTKYMADRLAK
+278 NTKYMTDRLTK
-289 RLRAR
+289 RLCAR
-294 EIEADCL
+294 EIKAECL

-365 GKEGVAYSLVSI
+365 GKEGIAYSLVSI

-389 TKHQITAL
+389 TKHEIIAL
-397 RMDAEGNLE
+397 RMDEQGNLTQASKQ
-406 EAPKEIARKTA
+406 APKKTV
-417 APMRRRRRRR
+417 APIRRRRRRR

>member
-1 MDIGKGLNT
+1 MQFEQT
-10 EGIFLIYRQMPGS
+10 
-23 VYGER
+23 
-28 IVKMEFKQMALSNEM
+28 ALSREM
-43 QRAIQEMGF
+43 QRAIQDMGF
-52 TDMTEV
+52 TEMTEV

-63 PEMMAG
+63 PEMMEG

-84 AFGVPLLE
+84 AFGVPIIE
-92 QMDGQE
+92 RIDGE
-98 DALQCLILAPTR
+98 SDALQCLILAPTR
-110 ELTSQITEDLRA
+110 ELTSQITEDMRA

-142 RQIEHLKKKPQVI
+142 RQIEHLKKKPQTI

-164 HMKRKT
+164 HIKRKT
-170 VKLHALKTIVLDE
+170 VKLHALKTVVLDE
-183 ADEMLDMGFIKDVTS
+183 ADEMLDMGFIKDVTN

-224 WLYQREVVE
+224 WLYQRDVVE

-255 DEKLQVLARLL
+255 EEKVLMLARLL
-266 HQADWQRVMIFC
+266 QQADWHRVMIFC
-278 NTKYMADRLAK
+278 NTKYMTDRLTK
-289 RLRAR
+289 RLCAR
-294 EIEADCL
+294 EIKAECL

-365 GKEGVAYSLVSI
+365 GKEGIAYSLVSI

-389 TKHQITAL
+389 TKHEIIAL
-397 RMDAEGNLE
+397 RMDEQGNLTQASKQ
-406 EAPKEIARKTA
+406 APKKTV
-417 APMRRRRRRR
+417 APIRRRRRRR

>member
-1 MDIGKGLNT
+1 MQFEQT
-10 EGIFLIYRQMPGS
+10 
-23 VYGER
+23 
-28 IVKMEFKQMALSNEM
+28 ALSREM
-43 QRAIQEMGF
+43 QRAIQDMGF
-52 TDMTEV
+52 TEMTEV

-63 PEMMAG
+63 PKMMEG

-84 AFGVPLLE
+84 AFGVPIIE
-92 QMDGQE
+92 RIDGE
-98 DALQCLILAPTR
+98 SDALQCLILAPTR
-110 ELTSQITEDLRA
+110 ELTSQITEDMRA

-142 RQIEHLKKKPQVI
+142 RQIEHLKKKPQII

-164 HMKRKT
+164 HIKRKT
-170 VKLHALKTIVLDE
+170 VKLHALKTVVLDE
-183 ADEMLDMGFIKDVTS
+183 ADEMLDMGFIKDVTN

-224 WLYQREVVE
+224 WLYQRDVVE

-255 DEKLQVLARLL
+255 EEKVLMLARLL
-266 HQADWQRVMIFC
+266 QQADWHRVMIFC
-278 NTKYMADRLAK
+278 NTKYMTDRLTK
-289 RLRAR
+289 RLCAR
-294 EIEADCL
+294 EIKAECL

-308 VRNKVMKDFREGKF
+308 VRNKVMKDFREGKV

-365 GKEGVAYSLVSI
+365 GKEGIAYSLVSI

-389 TKHQITAL
+389 TKHEIIAL
-397 RMDAEGNLE
+397 RMDEQGNLTQ
-406 EAPKEIARKTA
+406 APKQAPKKTV
-417 APMRRRRRRR
+417 APIRRRRRRR

>member
-1 MDIGKGLNT
+1 MQFEQT
-10 EGIFLIYRQMPGS
+10 
-23 VYGER
+23 
-28 IVKMEFKQMALSNEM
+28 ALSREM
-43 QRAIQEMGF
+43 QRAIQDMGF
-52 TDMTEV
+52 TEMTEV

-63 PEMMAG
+63 PEMMEG

-84 AFGVPLLE
+84 AFGVPIIE
-92 QMDGQE
+92 RIDGE
-98 DALQCLILAPTR
+98 SDALQCLILAPTR
-110 ELTSQITEDLRA
+110 ELTSQITEDMRA

-142 RQIEHLKKKPQVI
+142 RQIEHLKKKPQII

-164 HMKRKT
+164 HIKRKT
-170 VKLHALKTIVLDE
+170 VKLHALKTVVLDE
-183 ADEMLDMGFIKDVTS
+183 ADEMLDMGFIKDVTN
-198 ILDRCPKKK
+198 ILDHCPKKK

-224 WLYQREVVE
+224 WLYQRDVVE

-255 DEKLQVLARLL
+255 EEKVLMLARLL
-266 HQADWQRVMIFC
+266 QQADWHRVMIFC
-278 NTKYMADRLAK
+278 NTKYMTDRLTK
-289 RLRAR
+289 RLCAR
-294 EIEADCL
+294 EIKAECL

-322 PVLVATDVA
+322 PVLVATDIA

-365 GKEGVAYSLVSI
+365 GKEGIAYSLVSI

-389 TKHQITAL
+389 TKHEIIAL
-397 RMDAEGNLE
+397 RMDEQGNLTQASKQ
-406 EAPKEIARKTA
+406 APKKTV
-417 APMRRRRRRR
+417 APIRRRRRRR

>member
-1 MDIGKGLNT
+1 MQFEQT
-10 EGIFLIYRQMPGS
+10 
-23 VYGER
+23 
-28 IVKMEFKQMALSNEM
+28 ALSREM
-43 QRAIQEMGF
+43 QRAIQDMGF
-52 TDMTEV
+52 TEMTEV

-63 PEMMAG
+63 PKMMEG

-84 AFGVPLLE
+84 AFGVPIIE
-92 QMDGQE
+92 RIDGE
-98 DALQCLILAPTR
+98 SDALQCLILAPTR
-110 ELTSQITEDLRA
+110 ELTSQITEDMRA

-142 RQIEHLKKKPQVI
+142 RQIEHLKKKPQII

-164 HMKRKT
+164 HIKRKT
-170 VKLHALKTIVLDE
+170 VKLHALKTVVLDE
-183 ADEMLDMGFIKDVTS
+183 ADEMLDMGFIKDVTN
-198 ILDRCPKKK
+198 ILDHCPKKK

-224 WLYQREVVE
+224 WLYQRDVVE

-255 DEKLQVLARLL
+255 EEKVLMLARLL
-266 HQADWQRVMIFC
+266 QQADWHRVMIFC
-278 NTKYMADRLAK
+278 NTKYMTDRLTK
-289 RLRAR
+289 RLCAR
-294 EIEADCL
+294 EIKAECL

-365 GKEGVAYSLVSI
+365 GKEGIAYSLVSI

-389 TKHQITAL
+389 TKHELIAL
-397 RMDAEGNLE
+397 RMDEQGNLTQASKQ
-406 EAPKEIARKTA
+406 APKKTV
-417 APMRRRRRRR
+417 APIRRRRRRR

>member
-1 MDIGKGLNT
+1 MQFEQT
-10 EGIFLIYRQMPGS
+10 
-23 VYGER
+23 
-28 IVKMEFKQMALSNEM
+28 ALSREM
-43 QRAIQEMGF
+43 QRAIQDMGF
-52 TDMTEV
+52 TEMTEV

-63 PEMMAG
+63 PEMMEG

-84 AFGVPLLE
+84 AFGVPIIE
-92 QMDGQE
+92 RIDGE
-98 DALQCLILAPTR
+98 SDALQCLILAPTR
-110 ELTSQITEDLRA
+110 ELTSQITEDMRA

-142 RQIEHLKKKPQVI
+142 RQIEHLKKKPQII

-164 HMKRKT
+164 HIKRKT
-170 VKLHALKTIVLDE
+170 VKLHALKTVVLDE
-183 ADEMLDMGFIKDVTS
+183 ADEMLDMGFIKDVTN
-198 ILDRCPKKK
+198 ILDHCPKKK

-224 WLYQREVVE
+224 WLYQRDVVE

-255 DEKLQVLARLL
+255 EEKVLMLARLL
-266 HQADWQRVMIFC
+266 QQADWHRVMIFC
-278 NTKYMADRLAK
+278 NTKYMTDRLTK
-289 RLRAR
+289 RLCAR
-294 EIEADCL
+294 EIKAECL

-365 GKEGVAYSLVSI
+365 GKEGIAYSLVSI

-389 TKHQITAL
+389 TKHEIIAL
-397 RMDAEGNLE
+397 RMDEQGNLTQASKQ
-406 EAPKEIARKTA
+406 APKKTV
-417 APMRRRRRRR
+417 APIRRRRRRR

>member
-1 MDIGKGLNT
+1 MQFEQT
-10 EGIFLIYRQMPGS
+10 
-23 VYGER
+23 
-28 IVKMEFKQMALSNEM
+28 ALSREM
-43 QRAIQEMGF
+43 QRAIQDMGF
-52 TDMTEV
+52 TEMTEV

-63 PEMMAG
+63 PEMMEG

-84 AFGVPLLE
+84 AFGVPIIE
-92 QMDGQE
+92 RIDGE
-98 DALQCLILAPTR
+98 SDALQCLILAPTR
-110 ELTSQITEDLRA
+110 ELTSQITEDMRA

-142 RQIEHLKKKPQVI
+142 RQIEHLKKKPQII

-164 HMKRKT
+164 HIKRKT
-170 VKLHALKTIVLDE
+170 VKLHALKTVVLDE
-183 ADEMLDMGFIKDVTS
+183 ADEMLDMGFIKDVTN

-224 WLYQREVVE
+224 WLYQRDVVE

-255 DEKLQVLARLL
+255 EEKVLMLARMLQ
-266 HQADWQRVMIFC
+266 QADWHRVMIFC
-278 NTKYMADRLAK
+278 NTKYMTDRLTK
-289 RLRAR
+289 RLCAR
-294 EIEADCL
+294 EIKAECL

-356 HRIGRTGRA
+356 HRRGRTGRA
-365 GKEGVAYSLVSI
+365 GKEGIAYSLVSI

-389 TKHQITAL
+389 TKHEIIAL
-397 RMDAEGNLE
+397 RMDEQGNLTQ
-406 EAPKEIARKTA
+406 APKQAPKKTV
-417 APMRRRRRRR
+417 APIRRRRRRR

>member
-1 MDIGKGLNT
+1 MQFEQT
-10 EGIFLIYRQMPGS
+10 
-23 VYGER
+23 
-28 IVKMEFKQMALSNEM
+28 ALSREM
-43 QRAIQEMGF
+43 QRAIQDMGF
-52 TDMTEV
+52 TEMTEV

-63 PEMMAG
+63 PKMMEG

-84 AFGVPLLE
+84 AFGVPIIE
-92 QMDGQE
+92 RIDGE
-98 DALQCLILAPTR
+98 SDALQCLILAPTR
-110 ELTSQITEDLRA
+110 ELTSQITEDMRA

-142 RQIEHLKKKPQVI
+142 RQIEHLKKKPQII

-164 HMKRKT
+164 HIKRKT
-170 VKLHALKTIVLDE
+170 VKLHALKTVVLDE
-183 ADEMLDMGFIKDVTS
+183 ADEMLDMGFIKDVTN
-198 ILDRCPKKK
+198 ILDHCPKKK

-224 WLYQREVVE
+224 WLYQRDVVE

-255 DEKLQVLARLL
+255 EEKVLMLARLL
-266 HQADWQRVMIFC
+266 QQADWHRVMIFC
-278 NTKYMADRLAK
+278 NTKYMTDRLTK
-289 RLRAR
+289 RLCAR
-294 EIEADCL
+294 EIKAECL

-365 GKEGVAYSLVSI
+365 GKEGIAYSLVSI

-389 TKHQITAL
+389 TKHEIIAL
-397 RMDAEGNLE
+397 RMDEQGNLTQASKQ
-406 EAPKEIARKTA
+406 APKKTV
-417 APMRRRRRRR
+417 APIRRRRRRR